1 VFDGKGKDIVADVP
15 GAVKLILA
23 GDRSGYTDRSTSV
36 DNPVSTTLISQ
47 FYFGLPLEDR
57 AYAGMHDRQG
67 DQRAVLHR
75 FMGVLEDGAIAG
87 IDAALAQEG
96 SIRVLRMGGDI
107 FENEIK
113 LYLREDVALS
123 LVSFA
128 FVLACML
135 LHSRSV
141 AVTVF
146 GVLGMGLSF
155 PPAMLLLKHTLGPAF
170 NMMMVVS
177 IWVIMGIGC
186 DDIFIFIDTWRRSK
200 QVCGVVEGETGLE
213 MTLRSQAP
221 IVEEG
226 NLTSDDLVDLDLSDG
241 ADGEGSVPRERT
253 HTRDEQLV
261 QRLQWTFRH
270 AGGAMLVTSV
280 TTATAFLATA
290 TSRIFPLR
298 QFGFFMAA
306 LVTFNYV
313 LVMTVFALGVV
324 VDAKVHAYSCNHTLP
339 TMLLQTRAL
348 TLKHTAVRLFGLRL
362 LQSAGWHQPML
373 SAAG

>member
-1 VFDGKGKDIVADVP
+1 
-15 GAVKLILA
+15 
-23 GDRSGYTDRSTSV
+23 
-36 DNPVSTTLISQ
+36 
-47 FYFGLPLEDR
+47 
-57 AYAGMHDRQG
+57 MHDRQG

-87 IDAALAQEG
+87 LDAALAQEG

-107 FENEIK
+107 FENEIS

-155 PPAMLLLKHTLGPAF
+155 PPAMLMLKHTLGPAF

-186 DDIFIFIDTWRRSK
+186 DDIFIFVDTWRRSK
-200 QVCGVVEGETGLE
+200 HVCGAVEGKTGLE

-221 IVEEG
+221 IVEEVDR
-226 NLTSDDLVDLDLSDG
+226 TSDDLVDRTSEDLVDLDLSDG
-241 ADGEGSVPRERT
+241 VDGDVSVPRERT

-261 QRLQWTFRH
+261 RRLQWTFRH